1 MKQLLENWR
10 QYVDEVNEGVG
21 SFMPGSSEWKMNKA
35 VREIQKEL
43 ADPKH
48 KTTWEK
54 VILEL
59 KETKEAWSMIVKWSA
74 GENLNTFEK
83 EFLWEQIKDV
93 AKGTALAVILAAPLG
108 ATFWL
113 PFVLRMLDKI
123 GVQALPG
130 AFNENWENFLANN
143 KQ

>member
-1 MKQLLENWR
+1 M
-10 QYVDEVNEGVG
+10 
-21 SFMPGSSEWKMNKA
+21 
-35 VREIQKEL
+35 
-43 ADPKH
+43 
-48 KTTWEK
+48 
-54 VILEL
+54 ILEL